1 MELQAPSIYIY
12 PWSCRHHPR
21 VPLTTPEYPM
31 TTPHY
36 PLPPVT
42 APHHPSQA
50 QLHAGDPDNEGVV
63 WPQIAEISLLGALGC
78 GRWLIE
84 LLLDELEAEGSPY
97 LYVVTQA
104 CPQYT

>member
-1 MELQAPSIYIY
+1 M
-12 PWSCRHHPR
+12 
-21 VPLTTPEYPM
+21 
-31 TTPHY
+31 
-36 PLPPVT
+36 
-42 APHHPSQA
+42 
-50 QLHAGDPDNEGVV
+50 V

-104 CPQYT
+104 CPQYLACPRYLACPQYLLGPTPPPATHRPLATA

>member
-1 MELQAPSIYIY
+1 
-12 PWSCRHHPR
+12 
-21 VPLTTPEYPM
+21 
-31 TTPHY
+31 
-36 PLPPVT
+36 
-42 APHHPSQA
+42 
-50 QLHAGDPDNEGVV
+50 VV

-104 CPQYT
+104 CHQYT